1 MMTRYPKTLLFIA
14 SGLLLFGWAVP
25 FLMIMQMIESSYFL
39 SFLSWAASISGLFL
53 GVVGAATYVRM
64 RKK

>member
-1 MMTRYPKTLLFIA
+1 MMTRNPKTLLFIA
-14 SGLLLFGWAVP
+14 SGLLLFGWAIP
-25 FLMIMQMIESSYFL
+25 FLMVMQMIEANYFL

-53 GVVGAATYVRM
+53 GVIGAATYVRM

>member
-1 MMTRYPKTLLFIA
+1 MMMQNSKTLLFLA
-14 SGLLLFGWAVP
+14 FGLLLFGWAIP
-25 FLMIMQMIESSYFL
+25 FLMVMQIIEANYFL

>member
-1 MMTRYPKTLLFIA
+1 MLTRNPKTLLFIA
-14 SGLLLFGWAVP
+14 FGLLLFGWSIP
-25 FLMIMQMIESSYFL
+25 FLMVMQMIEANYFL